1 MQKLLDDLVADG
13 AAGVLLHYRDGQG
26 EWRGSSGVAEL
37 GTDRPIDPD
46 GWFRVGSITKTFTAA
61 VALTLVADG
70 LLDLDATYDEWGP
83 TVTLRQLL
91 NHTTGIYNYTD
102 ELGDEAAI
110 VRERYD
116 HWDPERALRM
126 ALRHE
131 PLFEPGT
138 DWSYSNTNYTIVG
151 LIIEAATGRS
161 YAEEVRA
168 RVLEPL
174 GLQQTIV
181 PGDDIDLPEPHAH
194 GYLSVDDELVDMTKL
209 NASQAWS
216 SGSIVSTARRP
227 QPVLRSPAHAASCSR
242 PPSSRRC
249 SRLSPTAKADA
260 ATAWVSAADSLPTAP
275 SSGATTAASSA
286 TSPAASTPPTAA
298 ASSPRP
304 TPWREPSRTSPTT

>member
-70 LLDLDATYDEWGP
+70 LLELDATYDEWGP

-102 ELGDEAAI
+102 DLGDEAAI

-126 ALRHE
+126 AVPNGEGGRGYGLGIGRRQ
-131 PLFEPGT
+131 LADG
-138 DWSYSNTNYTIVG
+138 TIVWG
-151 LIIEAATGRS
+151 HNGGIF
-161 YAEEVRA
+161 
-168 RVLEPL
+168 
-174 GLQQTIV
+174 
-181 PGDDIDLPEPHAH
+181 
-194 GYLSVDDELVDMTKL
+194 GYLT
-209 NASQAWS
+209 S
-216 SGSIVSTARRP
+216 SF
-227 QPVLRSPAHAASCSR
+227 HAADGSR
-242 PPSSRRC
+242 QFTASYTVAGTESF
-249 SRLSPTAKADA
+249 SPD
-260 ATAWVSAADSLPTAP
+260 DLI
-275 SSGATTAASSA
+275 
-286 TSPAASTPPTAA
+286 PAVFESVLN
-298 ASSPRP
+298 
-304 TPWREPSRTSPTT
+304 